1 MKLKN
6 ISILIV
12 AMICIGL
19 TSCSKEDVKYEEVIE
34 LEQLTQ
40 PIQTV
45 ITEEVHTETEQS
57 VVDVP
62 IETEDGESD
71 MDYYAVCTTKSKDEV
86 ENFVEQIINCFE
98 LKDWKTLSSK
108 IHYPITINEKYYASE
123 EAFLETDW
131 SNVFT
136 QEFIES
142 VVNSETTN
150 LFCSWRGIS
159 VENGSLW
166 FGQIEDELLVDAI
179 NFYDEAQIEEPSEGM
194 VGHWTLDYDKTANNL
209 KKYSSMQEL
218 FGTGVQAGSSL
229 DIRED
234 NQFSMGIAIAVWI
247 SGTYE
252 VEDDVIK
259 IYYSDERG
267 NEGEDII
274 SYVMTDEQQYIVSY
288 YDGEE
293 MYWKKLSD

>member
-12 AMICIGL
+12 AMICVGL
-19 TSCSKEDVKYEEVIE
+19 TSCGKEDVKYEEVIE

-40 PIQTV
+40 PIETV
-45 ITEEVHTETEQS
+45 ITEEVYTENEQT

-71 MDYYAVCTTKSKDEV
+71 QDYYAVCTTKSKDEV
-86 ENFVEQIINCFE
+86 ENFAEQIINCFE
-98 LKDWKTLSSK
+98 LKDWKTLSVK
-108 IHYPITINEKYYASE
+108 IHYPITINEKYYASK

-136 QEFIES
+136 QEFVER

-166 FGQIEDELLVDAI
+166 F
-179 NFYDEAQIEEPSEGM
+179 
-194 VGHWTLDYDKTANNL
+194 
-209 KKYSSMQEL
+209 
-218 FGTGVQAGSSL
+218 VQ
-229 DIRED
+229 
-234 NQFSMGIAIAVWI
+234 M
-247 SGTYE
+247 
-252 VEDDVIK
+252 
-259 IYYSDERG
+259 
-267 NEGEDII
+267 
-274 SYVMTDEQQYIVSY
+274 
-288 YDGEE
+288 
-293 MYWKKLSD
+293 